1 MAVCRSVRI
10 YQRGSHRTDFRDIW
24 CWELSWKICRWNPN
38 LVKIVAVDIKSPQ
51 NRSLWLK
58 WCPAVRPAVLT
69 SSGSRSDTT
78 VCMCQSDSHW
88 TYFREIWYWGLL
100 WKSFEKFQILV
111 KIGKECRDT
120 LHEDLSTFYCCR
132 RHQISELRSHFNID
146 TNTTECQTSKCSV
159 FWRIPP
165 GG

>member
-69 SSGSRSDTT
+69 SSGSRSDTS

-100 WKSFEKFQILV
+100 WKSFEKFQIWL
-111 KIGKECRDT
+111 KSGKNVGT
-120 LHEDLSTFYCCR
+120 LYMKTWVRFIVAGDIKYRNWDHISILTQTQRSAK
-132 RHQISELRSHFNID
+132 HQN
-146 TNTTECQTSKCSV
+146 V